1 MIAGCGLCY
10 QIIIFEI
17 RYTFLSCF
25 LYLSMNNNML
35 EIVEQ
40 EIVEGLEV
48 VIEIE
53 DMEIAHE
60 TEDVAQGHV
69 IDTDQGHE
77 SGVGDQGQE
86 KGIIIGLDPAVETG
100 EGEEVDKIKILN
112 PSSARYT

>member
-1 MIAGCGLCY
+1 
-10 QIIIFEI
+10 
-17 RYTFLSCF
+17 
-25 LYLSMNNNML
+25 ML

-53 DMEIAHE
+53 DIEIAHE

-77 SGVGDQGQE
+77 SGVEDQGQE